1 MRTRHV
7 VAVSSLA
14 IALSVTP
21 VSAQSTAPEPP
32 KWSLSLGVDPTH
44 LDLHTQDPGV
54 EARMV
59 ANLTRSW
66 QSPGSRFARNIS
78 LMMGTDAPRE
88 RNPGFDPQ
96 CDCAQSISR
105 RYAGL
110 TAGVSYDLFTAS
122 RFTPYLKGGTGIYY
136 TTLSTEPTSGVL
148 TPSQLALFY
157 PNGFY
162 QNGFSVGANAGLGI
176 KARFGSREL
185 FIEQMLH
192 AFDIGRL
199 NHGVYPFNIGIRF

>member
-7 VAVSSLA
+7 FAVSSLA
-14 IALSVTP
+14 IALPFTT
-21 VSAQSTAPEPP
+21 VSAQSTVPEPL

-44 LDLHTQDPGV
+44 LDLHTRDPGV
-54 EARMV
+54 DARMV

-66 QSPGSRFARNIS
+66 QSPGSRFARHIS

-88 RNPGFDPQ
+88 RNPSSDPQ
-96 CDCAQSISR
+96 CDCWQSISR

-110 TAGVSYDLFTAS
+110 TAGASYDLFTAS

-136 TTLSTEPTSGVL
+136 TTLSTEPTSGAL
-148 TPSQLALFY
+148 TTSQLAFY

-192 AFDIGRL
+192 AFDIGVLSR
-199 NHGVYPFNIGIRF
+199 GVYPFNIGIRF

>member
-1 MRTRHV
+1 MHIRNV
-7 VAVSSLA
+7 IAVSA
-14 IALSVTP
+14 FAVALPLVP
-21 VSAQSTAPEPP
+21 LSAQSSAPEPP
-32 KWSLSLGVDPTH
+32 KWSFSLGVDPTH
-44 LDLHTQDPGV
+44 FDLRTPDPGV
-54 EARMV
+54 DARMV

-66 QSPGSRFARNIS
+66 QSPTSRFARHIS
-78 LMMGTDAPRE
+78 LMMGADAPR
-88 RNPGFDPQ
+88 RINPSSDPQ
-96 CDCAQSISR
+96 CDYCWESISR

-110 TAGVSYDLFTAS
+110 TAGASYDLFTAS

-136 TTLSTEPTSGVL
+136 ATFGQAPRFGVVTT
-148 TPSQLALFY
+148 SQLAWY

-162 QNGFSVGANAGLGI
+162 QNGFSVGGNAGLGI

-199 NHGVYPFNIGIRF
+199 TEGVYPFNIGIRF

>member
-14 IALSVTP
+14 IALPFTP
-21 VSAQSTAPEPP
+21 VSGQSTVPEPL

-44 LDLHTQDPGV
+44 LDLHTRDPGV
-54 EARMV
+54 DARMV

-78 LMMGTDAPRE
+78 LMMGADAPRE
-88 RNPGFDPQ
+88 RSLSSDPQ
-96 CDCAQSISR
+96 CNCGQSISR

-110 TAGVSYDLFTAS
+110 TAGASYDLFTAS

-136 TTLSTEPTSGVL
+136 TTLGTEPTSGIV
-148 TPSQLALFY
+148 TPSQLALY
-157 PNGFY
+157 PKGFY

-192 AFDIGRL
+192 AFDIGGL
-199 NHGVYPFNIGIRF
+199 SHGVYPFNIGIRF

>member
-1 MRTRHV
+1 MHIRNV
-7 VAVSSLA
+7 
-14 IALSVTP
+14 IALGSFAVALP
-21 VSAQSTAPEPP
+21 LVSLSAQSPAPEPP
-32 KWSLSLGVDPTH
+32 KWSFSFGVDPTH
-44 LDLHTQDPGV
+44 LDLHTPDPGV

-66 QSPGSRFARNIS
+66 QSPGSRFARHIS
-78 LMMGTDAPRE
+78 LMMGTDAPR
-88 RNPGFDPQ
+88 RTNPSFDPQ
-96 CDCAQSISR
+96 CDCEQSISR

-110 TAGVSYDLFTAS
+110 TAGASYDLFTAS

-136 TTLSTEPTSGVL
+136 KTLRTEPTSGAL

-162 QNGFSVGANAGLGI
+162 QNGFSVGGNAGLGI
-176 KARFGSREL
+176 KARFGSREV

-192 AFDIGRL
+192 VFDIGL
-199 NHGVYPFNIGIRF
+199 NQGIYPFSIGIRF

>member
-14 IALSVTP
+14 IALPFTA
-21 VSAQSTAPEPP
+21 VSGQTTATEAP
-32 KWSLSLGVDPTH
+32 KWSLSLGVEPMS
-44 LDLHTQDPGV
+44 LDLRTRDPGV
-54 EARMV
+54 DARMV

-66 QSPGSRFARNIS
+66 QSPNSRLARHIS
-78 LMMGTDAPRE
+78 LMVGADAPRKFN
-88 RNPGFDPQ
+88 RGADPQ
-96 CDCAQSISR
+96 CDCWQSISR
-105 RYAGL
+105 SYTGL
-110 TAGVSYDLFTAS
+110 TAGASYDLFTAS

-148 TPSQLALFY
+148 TPSELALY

-162 QNGFSVGANAGLGI
+162 QNGFSVGGNAGLGI

-199 NHGVYPFNIGIRF
+199 NWGVYPFNIGIRF

>member
-7 VAVSSLA
+7 FAVSSLA
-14 IALSVTP
+14 IALPFTA
-21 VSAQSTAPEPP
+21 VSGQSTVPEPL

-44 LDLHTQDPGV
+44 LDLHTRDPGV
-54 EARMV
+54 DARMV
-59 ANLTRSW
+59 ANLARSW
-66 QSPGSRFARNIS
+66 QSPGSRFARHIS
-78 LMMGTDAPRE
+78 LMMGADAPRE
-88 RNPGFDPQ
+88 RSLSSDPQ
-96 CDCAQSISR
+96 CNCGQSISR

-110 TAGVSYDLFTAS
+110 TAGASYDLFTAS

-136 TTLSTEPTSGVL
+136 TTLRTEPTSGIL
-148 TPSQLALFY
+148 TPSQLALY

-192 AFDIGRL
+192 AFDIGVLSR
-199 NHGVYPFNIGIRF
+199 GVYPFNIGIRF